1 MTTMNRPDKCCPHKI
16 RKLILYD
23 VSAKFQVFK
32 LLSNTN
38 LSIQC
43 GDYLSCLYLSA
54 VSVRNRLKRLP
65 DLTDNG
71 IGNPVLKLFSNNV
84 FFFIPLS
91 SNFIYEDAGHMKP
104 LLLQLLCTTL
114 GQSCDH

>member
-1 MTTMNRPDKCCPHKI
+1 MNRPDKCCPHKI

-84 FFFIPLS
+84 FFLYLCHLILF
-91 SNFIYEDAGHMKP
+91 MKM
-104 LLLQLLCTTL
+104 LVI
-114 GQSCDH
+114 